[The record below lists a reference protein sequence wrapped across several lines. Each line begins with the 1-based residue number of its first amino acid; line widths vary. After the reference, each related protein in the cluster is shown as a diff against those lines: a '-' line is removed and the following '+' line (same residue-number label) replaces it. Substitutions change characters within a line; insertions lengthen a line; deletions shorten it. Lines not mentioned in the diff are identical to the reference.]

1 MADQADDSEKTEE
14 ATSKKLEDAR
24 KKGDMPKSQEVNT
37 WFIMIATTLI
47 VGIASTSVSSD
58 FSRSFTVF
66 LSNPHDIS
74 VDQNNL
80 MFVWEQIGIAVLKI
94 LAIPML
100 LLMGAG
106 VAGNLVQNMPV
117 FTTENMKPKLSK
129 ISPMAGLKRLFSPK
143 SLMNFA
149 KGLVKLVLVGTA
161 TFFILWPMRDE
172 LLLMMTMDVG
182 MLLPFIQSI
191 AIKILAMVIA
201 ILTVLAAADYVFEV
215 AQWNKKQ
222 RMTVQEVKDE
232 YKQMEGDPV
241 VKGKL
246 RALRMERGRQRMMS
260 RVPDAA
266 VIITNPTH
274 YAVALEYKKGMAAPI
289 CVAKGMDAIALKIR
303 EIGTEH
309 DIPIVESPP
318 LARALY
324 ATVELED
331 SIPAEHYKAVA
342 EVIGYV
348 MRLKS
353 KMPGSRPVQ

>member
-1 MADQADDSEKTEE
+1 MADQADDSDKTEE

-24 KKGDMPKSQEVNT
+24 KKGDVPKSHEVNT
-37 WFIMIATTLI
+37 WFIMIATTLVI
-47 VGIASTSVSSD
+47 GVLSTSASGD
-58 FSRSFTVF
+58 FARAFTVF
-66 LSNPHDIS
+66 LSDAHDIS

-80 MFVWEQIGIAVLKI
+80 MFVYEQIGLTILKL
-94 LAIPML
+94 LAAPL
-100 LLMGAG
+100 LLLIGAG
-106 VAGNLVQNMPV
+106 VAGNLVQNMPIISA
-117 FTTENMKPKLSK
+117 ENMKPKLSK
-129 ISPMAGLKRLFSPK
+129 ISPKEGLKRLFSPK
-143 SLMNFA
+143 SLMNFT
-149 KGLVKLVLVGTA
+149 KGLVKLILVSVA
-161 TFFILWPMRDE
+161 TFLIVWPMRDQ
-172 LLLMMTMDVG
+172 LLVLMTMDVG
-182 MLLPFIQSI
+182 MLLPFVQSI

-201 ILTVLAAADYVFEV
+201 IMTVLAAADYVFEV

-232 YKQMEGDPV
+232 YKQTEGDPT
-241 VKGKL
+241 VKAKL

-274 YAVALEYKKGMAAPI
+274 YAVALEYQQGMAAPI

-303 EIGTEH
+303 EIGAEH
-309 DIPIVESPP
+309 DVPIVESPP

-324 ATVELED
+324 AAVELEE
-331 SIPAEHYKAVA
+331 SIPPEHYKAVA

-353 KMPGSRPVQ
+353 KMSRN

>member
-24 KKGDMPKSQEVNT
+24 KKGDMPRSQEVNT
-37 WFIMIATTLI
+37 WFIMIATALVI
-47 VGIASTSVSSD
+47 GIASTGASGD
-58 FSRSFTVF
+58 FARAFTVF
-66 LSNPHDIS
+66 FSDPHDIA
-74 VDQNNL
+74 VDQNGL
-80 MFVWEQIGIAVLKI
+80 MLVYQQIGLAVLKI
-94 LAIPML
+94 LAVPML
-100 LLMGAG
+100 LLIAAG

-117 FTTENMKPKLSK
+117 FTAENMKPKLSK
-129 ISPMAGLKRLFSPK
+129 VSPKEGLKRLFSPK

-149 KGLVKLVLVGTA
+149 KGLVKLSLVSVA
-161 TFFILWPMRDE
+161 TFLIVWPMRDQ
-172 LLLMMTMDVG
+172 LLVLMTMDVG
-182 MLLPFIQSI
+182 MLLPFVQSI
-191 AIKILAMVIA
+191 AIKILAMVVA
-201 ILTVLAAADYVFEV
+201 IMTVLAAADYVFEV

-232 YKQMEGDPV
+232 YKQMEGDPT
-241 VKGKL
+241 VKAKL

-274 YAVALEYKKGMAAPI
+274 YAVALEYSQGMTAPV

-303 EIGTEH
+303 EIGKEH
-309 DIPIVESPP
+309 DVPIVESPP

-324 ATVELED
+324 ASVELEE
-331 SIPAEHYKAVA
+331 SIPPEHYKAVA

-353 KMPGSRPVQ
+353 KMSRN